1 MGPVLLISGDWLVV
15 SPEEVLAGGA
25 VAVTGDTIL
34 EVGPA
39 AALAY
44 KYSSAQQYG
53 GPGRIIL
60 PGLINTHLHLFQT
73 LLKGLGQGLAL
84 RPWIQRVTTPAA
96 LAMSEREVYLSAV
109 VGLMEAVHAGATS
122 VFEYSYAFPQ
132 PNRHEAILQAFI
144 DVGLRGWLGLGLNDA
159 GEAFGVHP
167 AFIQPLDVCLARAD
181 TLRRQ
186 IEARGQD
193 RVSLALTPSSMRGL
207 SVSGVRALAEYTRVH
222 GLILSLHLNETGHDN
237 EISLARSG
245 LPAVPWLAELGVLG
259 PEFLAVHC
267 VQMGPEDIR
276 LLAAGGAAVSH
287 NPVSNMYLGVGQAPV
302 IEMRQAG
309 LAVGLGSDGAA
320 SNNSQDMIET
330 MKITVLGQRLHRH
343 DPAAFSAVDAFA
355 MATVD
360 GARALGQAGRLGR
373 LAPGWQADLVT
384 LRTDTCKTT
393 PVHDPLASLVFSA
406 GEENVDTVL
415 VAGQVIMDGGRLT
428 RVNEA
433 ALLDEA
439 QIAANALANRAGLMQ
454 KESIKHL

>member
-1 MGPVLLISGDWLVV
+1 MIEPVLLVTGDWLVQ
-15 SPEEVLAGGA
+15 SPEQILAGGG
-25 VAVTGDTIL
+25 VAVRGDNIL
-34 EVGPA
+34 DVGPA
-39 AALAY
+39 HVLAE
-44 KYSSAQQYG
+44 KYPSAQRYG
-53 GPGRIIL
+53 GPGHVIL

-132 PNRHEAILQAFI
+132 PDRHEAILQAFI

-167 AFIQPLDVCLARAD
+167 ALIQPLDVCLARAE
-181 TLRRQ
+181 TLRCQ
-186 IEARGQD
+186 VEAGGQG

-207 SVSGVRALAEYTRVH
+207 SAPGVRALADYARAH
-222 GLILSLHLNETGHDN
+222 GLILSLHLNETGYDN
-237 EISLARSG
+237 ETSLARSG
-245 LPAVPWLAELGVLG
+245 LPAVAWLAELGVLG

-267 VQMGPEDIR
+267 VQMTAEDIG
-276 LLAAGGAAVSH
+276 LLAAGGGAVSH
-287 NPVSNMYLGVGQAPV
+287 NPVSNMYLGVGLAPV
-302 IEMRQAG
+302 IDMRQAG

-330 MKITVLGQRLHRH
+330 MKIAVLGQRLNRR

-355 MATVD
+355 MATID
-360 GARALGQAGRLGR
+360 GAQALGQAGRLGR

-384 LRTDTCKTT
+384 LRTGTCKTT
-393 PVHDPLASLVFSA
+393 PVHNPLASLVFSA

-415 VAGQVIMDGGRLT
+415 VAGRVIMAGGRLT
-428 RVNEA
+428 TLDEA
-433 ALLDEA
+433 ALLAEA
-439 QIAANALANRAGLMQ
+439 QTAACALAERAG
-454 KESIKHL
+454 IA